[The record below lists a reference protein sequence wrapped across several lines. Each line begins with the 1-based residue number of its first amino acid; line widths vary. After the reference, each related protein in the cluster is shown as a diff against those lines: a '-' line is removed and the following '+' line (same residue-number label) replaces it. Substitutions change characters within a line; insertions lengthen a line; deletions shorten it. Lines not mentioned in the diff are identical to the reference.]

1 MYLVLAKRIVRLG
14 WPVLI
19 AQLAVMA
26 NGVIDT
32 IMAGHYSA
40 RALAVVGLGSSI
52 YFSIFVT
59 LMGVLIALTP
69 ITAQHFGAGRHDA
82 ITHDVRQGLW
92 TALMMTA
99 IGELLLYSPDPFL
112 ALAGMSADIS
122 QDVRSYLRAL
132 MWAAPAMFLFR
143 VFYSFST
150 AISQPRAVMAIQLLG
165 LAIKVPLNWVLMY
178 GAAAVPGL
186 DNLPLIGAIPALGGL
201 GCAWALAVEAWLMF
215 GAALL
220 WVRLA
225 PVFHRYRIFARP
237 AAIDWRTQWQIIH
250 LGLPIGGAFLIDVTS
265 YTFMALFIA
274 RLGEAH
280 SAAQQIAANLGA
292 LAYMVPLAI
301 STASAVVVG
310 QLIGAGDLPR
320 ARAAGWT
327 GIAIGLAAA
336 LCVALAIFLFHEP
349 ITRLYTRDANVA
361 VLAAPLTLMVALFHI
376 FDATNAVAANV
387 TRAYKKALVPMLA
400 FALALWIVG
409 LGGGYWLA
417 YGGGHAGGGHAGGA
431 PAGIAP
437 LGAHGFWIGAITGM
451 ALAALICTTYF
462 ARVARQALPR

>member
-112 ALAGMSADIS
+112 ALAGMSADIA

-274 RLGEAH
+274 RLGEVH

-417 YGGGHAGGGHAGGA
+417 YGGGHAGGA
-431 PAGIAP
+431 PAGNAP

-451 ALAALICTTYF
+451 ALAALICITYF